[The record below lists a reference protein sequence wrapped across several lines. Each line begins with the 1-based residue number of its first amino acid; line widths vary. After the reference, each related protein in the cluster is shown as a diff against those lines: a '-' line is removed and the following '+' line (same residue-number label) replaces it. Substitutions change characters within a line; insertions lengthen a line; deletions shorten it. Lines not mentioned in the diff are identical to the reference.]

1 MFLKISGSEE
11 VYGQERGE
19 YQDILSKNFCITV
32 PKRFV
37 GEPFSVSI
45 FPGIRKFY
53 ASTCYV
59 TNFYGN
65 IFCLTDEK
73 FEWGNL
79 LSCVSEDFR

>member
-45 FPGIRKFY
+45 FPGIKNFY
-53 ASTCYV
+53 ASKGYLKIFCR
-59 TNFYGN
+59 N
-65 IFCLTDEK
+65 IFCLTVPKKLIGEP
-73 FEWGNL
+73 F
-79 LSCVSEDFR
+79 